1 MQNEIMTMV
10 LTFATV
16 IGLIV
21 TMFMEML
28 KQAFKEKLSAN
39 LIPVVAFVVGLA
51 IGAVSYPFTDMDLVL
66 RLWAGGIAG
75 WMASGIYETVKQT
88 KKL

>member
-1 MQNEIMTMV
+1 MNMEELMTQV

-16 IGLIV
+16 IGVIIGA
-21 TMFMEML
+21 FMEMI
-28 KQAFKEKLSAN
+28 KRATE
-39 LIPVVAFVVGLA
+39 IPAKYVPIVAFVVGLLV
-51 IGAVSYPFTDMDLVL
+51 GAVAYPFTPMDLVL

-75 WMASGIYETVKQT
+75 WMASGIYETAKQV